1 MRILA
6 DGSDGPAIV
15 RVEAEAVPFLK
26 MLGALWA
33 VVRQPDMYMMT
44 DYIAEPGKPWITI
57 ESTVYFGWDGEGEPP
72 ESEPATYPENNMPV
86 IEWAVENGVA
96 LGDFYM
102 SGGSVDIFCPG
113 MGFDED
119 TAIFEAQE
127 RGENLFLEPFRFEW
141 VAGVAEGVSY
151 GIAPEEGAAYIPL
164 FTASQTAVMVAGQ
177 EGNGSPSRFP
187 AGTALSFRRY
197 FFVGHGDVGSIVDG
211 WLEATDQLWG
221 FVSGHV
227 LEESTN
233 FPMPGADVL
242 VFEPGEEAP
251 WSQWRADVDPRD
263 DREDGSFGGRLPVGA
278 WELLVHMEGRPD
290 SARLPITVGLGEE
303 VAVTLVAPRPGLLSF
318 TVRDERGRMVPS
330 KVSIF
335 PVDGQPSRNPVY
347 GDTFIA
353 GSPEA
358 VVWPLHGT
366 GEVELPDGDYYAVAS
381 RGLEYELD
389 ISEPFEISPLHR
401 HHVDFLVTRSLDTE
415 GWVSGDLHVHA
426 APSHDSG
433 MPLVDRVRS
442 MACEGVEFFVG
453 TDHDYLTDY
462 APLIED
468 LGVGDW
474 VSTAVG
480 NESTTV
486 ELGHFLGFPLAQ
498 KFTGDAGGAFDWTD
512 LPPEDIFDEFRAA
525 GEEAGFD
532 PVVFV
537 GHPRA
542 GLLGYFDQYGL
553 DPYGGTP
560 GLPGSPGTPSV
571 HIPTLGLANPLIS
584 SDLFS
589 TDFDGMELMGTKDLY
604 YVRTPTQPELDRFV
618 EDGSTTIYDI
628 FERTLQEQQDLKDGV
643 YRFGWG
649 HEGQIEDW
657 FTLLNL
663 GFRHTA
669 LSNSDTHGWTSTE
682 AGCPRN
688 YIASSTD
695 DPAFIDEQEMADAVK
710 AHRVVATYGPFVRIW
725 VDGHPIGD
733 EVVPADATVDLQ
745 VEVQAPTWM
754 DIDRVEIYQNG
765 TLIHVFEVDI
775 EGDPYRLEET
785 LEITLSEDAWFVAI
799 AMGDEDLAPLFTPVE
814 VPYIPLD
821 DVVMEAL
828 GAVEAVTA
836 FLTPSV
842 PIPHVYPIYPFGL
855 TNPIWVDLDGNG
867 FDAPGIPDWLVA
879 PEEPS
884 E

>member
-1 MRILA
+1 
-6 DGSDGPAIV
+6 
-15 RVEAEAVPFLK
+15 
-26 MLGALWA
+26 
-33 VVRQPDMYMMT
+33 MYLMT

-57 ESTVYFGWDGEGEPP
+57 ESTVYFGWDGVGEPP
-72 ESEPATYPENNMPV
+72 ESEPAGYPEDNMPV

-96 LGDFYM
+96 LGDFYL
-102 SGGSVDIFCPG
+102 SGGSVDVFGPG

-141 VAGVAEGVSY
+141 LAGLADGVSY
-151 GIAPEEGAAYIPL
+151 GIAPEEGVAYIPL
-164 FTASQTAVMVAGQ
+164 FTASQTAVMVAGR

-197 FFVGHGDVGSIVDG
+197 FFVGHGDVGSIVDS

-242 VFEPGEEAP
+242 VFEPGAEAP

-263 DREDGSFGGRLPVGA
+263 DREDGSFGGRLPVGD
-278 WELLVHMEGRPD
+278 WELLVHIEGRPD
-290 SARLPITVGLGEE
+290 SERLPITVSLGQEE
-303 VAVTLVAPRPGLLSF
+303 TVTLMAPRPGLLSF
-318 TVRDERGRMVPS
+318 TVRDERGRLAPS

-335 PVDGQPSRNPVY
+335 PVDGEPSRNPVY

-358 VVWPLHGT
+358 VLWPLHGT
-366 GEVELPDGDYYAVAS
+366 GEVELPNGDYYAVAS

-389 ISEPFEISPLHR
+389 ISEPFEISAIHR
-401 HHVDFLVTRSLDTE
+401 HHVDFLVTRSVDTE
-415 GWVSGDLHVHA
+415 GWIAGDLHVHA
-426 APSHDSG
+426 APSHDCG
-433 MPLVDRVRS
+433 MLLTDRVRS

-462 APLIED
+462 APIIED

-474 VSTAVG
+474 VTTAVG
-480 NESTTV
+480 NETTTV
-486 ELGHFLGFPLAQ
+486 EIGHFLGFPMAQ
-498 KFTGDAGGAFDWTD
+498 KFTGDAGGAFDWTGMT
-512 LPPEDIFDEFRAA
+512 PEEIIGELRVA
-525 GEEAGFD
+525 GEDAGFD
-532 PVVFV
+532 AAVFV

-542 GLLGYFDQYGL
+542 GILGYFDQYGL

-560 GLPGSPGTPSV
+560 GLAGGPGTPLIR
-571 HIPTLGLANPLIS
+571 IPTLGLTNPLIS
-584 SDLFS
+584 SDLF
-589 TDFDGMELMGTKDLY
+589 TLDIDGMEVMGTKDLY
-604 YVRTPTQPELDRFV
+604 YVRTPTQPELDQFI
-618 EDGSTTIYDI
+618 EDGSTTMYDI
-628 FERTLQEQQDLKDGV
+628 FERTLQEQQDLQDGV

-669 LSNSDTHGWTSTE
+669 LSNSDSHGWTSTE

-688 YIASSTD
+688 YIASTTD
-695 DPAFIDEQEMADAVK
+695 DPAFIDEQEIADAVRD
-710 AHRVVATYGPFVRIW
+710 HRVVATFGPFVQIW

-754 DIDRVEIYQNG
+754 DLDRVEIYQNG
-765 TLIHVFEVDI
+765 TLIHVFEVDV
-775 EGDPYRLEET
+775 EGDPYRLDET

-799 AMGDEDLAPLFTPVE
+799 AMGDEDLAPVFTPVE
-814 VPYIPLD
+814 VPYLPLD
-821 DVVMEAL
+821 EVVMDAL
-828 GAVEAVTA
+828 SAVEAVTT

-842 PIPHVYPIYPFGL
+842 PIPRQYPVYPFGL

-867 FDAPGIPDWLVA
+867 FDAPGIPDWLEA
-879 PEEPS
+879 PEEPQ